1 MKHVSIVD
9 TFNFRLQN
17 NTVSRQIPFL
27 RTYVNNWIHQYIPFE
42 GKTGNFDWI
51 SCRSNQSGCK
61 DKMRRGAI
69 CNFFIVRWQ
78 RLFERNKRYKKFWT
92 FEKIKRCQ
100 KYRTINLCWLNY
112 WNGKHRIQATA
123 SYEAIFFK
131 RDLEKPT
138 ARQKTDT

>member
-27 RTYVNNWIHQYIPFE
+27 RTYVNNWILRYIPFE

-51 SCRSNQSGCK
+51 SCRSNQNGCK

-69 CNFFIVRWQ
+69 CNFLIVRWQ
-78 RLFERNKRYKKFWT
+78 RLLERNKRYQKFWT

-100 KYRTINLCWLNY
+100 KYRIINLYWPSY

-123 SYEAIFFK
+123 SYDAIFPK
-131 RDLEKPT
+131 RDLEKST

>member
-27 RTYVNNWIHQYIPFE
+27 RTYVNNWIVRYIPFE

-51 SCRSNQSGCK
+51 SCRSNQSVARIRCEEVQF
-61 DKMRRGAI
+61 AI
-69 CNFFIVRWQ
+69 LFIVRWQ
-78 RLFERNKRYKKFWT
+78 RLFERNKRYQKFGT
-92 FEKIKRCQ
+92 IEKIKRCQ
-100 KYRTINLCWLNY
+100 KYRTINLYWPSY

-123 SYEAIFFK
+123 SYDAIFSK

-138 ARQKTDT
+138 ARQKADT